1 MALRPTPAI
10 VEDDDQ
16 AKASDTADVG
26 VGRQGCE
33 APKLRNL
40 EFSATSEYRISGL
53 ISGNLR
59 GFSHGARSHRHR
71 GILPDREG
79 VASPCSSTHSR
90 LANPTPVPL
99 PPNYTY
105 IFVYIIV

>member
-40 EFSATSEYRISGL
+40 DFSATSEYRISTDSKGL
-53 ISGNLR
+53 VGNYMN
-59 GFSHGARSHRHR
+59 
-71 GILPDREG
+71 
-79 VASPCSSTHSR
+79 SS
-90 LANPTPVPL
+90 
-99 PPNYTY
+99 
-105 IFVYIIV
+105 